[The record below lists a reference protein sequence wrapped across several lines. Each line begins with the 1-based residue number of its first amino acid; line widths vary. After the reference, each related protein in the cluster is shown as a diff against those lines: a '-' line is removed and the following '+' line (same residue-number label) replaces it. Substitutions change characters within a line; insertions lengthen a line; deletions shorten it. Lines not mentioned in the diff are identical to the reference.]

1 MSGKDSGAAAEKR
14 GEPRANPEAPRKGGE
29 GVPAF
34 LGEAEGE
41 SEESTPVPSHPPVAA
56 LGEMLFLMT
65 DKGNYLLSTSS
76 FSLISLLLCN
86 SSPAASLSM
95 SPRKD

>member
-1 MSGKDSGAAAEKR
+1 MRLKSERS
-14 GEPRANPEAPRKGGE
+14 PRLILRRPGRVERESLPSWRRRKGNRSNQCRAFN
-29 GVPAF
+29 VP
-34 LGEAEGE
+34 
-41 SEESTPVPSHPPVAA
+41 HPHVAA
-56 LGEMLFLMT
+56 FGEMLFLMT